1 MPRSGEDKG
10 YDNPLLPF
18 VLAIILWMWAAVVY
32 LSGDSEV
39 KPFGHMTTE
48 LLKWAFGNV
57 GGAIVLFGLGGL
69 SIWAGIMMRRKRKE
83 SEDHHSDD

>member
-32 LSGDSEV
+32 LSGDREV
-39 KPFGHMTTE
+39 KPFGQMTTK

-57 GGAIVLFGLGGL
+57 GGAIVLFVLGGL
-69 SIWAGIMMRRKRKE
+69 SFWAGIWMRRKKGE
-83 SEDHHSDD
+83 NDLLDD